1 MCNTCV
7 LRPGPLYIPQSIL
20 LKGLG
25 AAASAKIASTLNS
38 THHWLI
44 VEVATMAMQFNGKE
58 LLLQVRCSGL
68 HSSMVRDN
76 VRMGEG
82 SVEKI

>member
-1 MCNTCV
+1 
-7 LRPGPLYIPQSIL
+7 L

-44 VEVATMAMQFNGKE
+44 VEVAAMAMQFNGKE
-58 LLLQVRCSGL
+58 LLLQV
-68 HSSMVRDN
+68 
-76 VRMGEG
+76 
-82 SVEKI
+82 